1 MLKHFDSE
9 YDIMFPDPLMSW
21 ECRETS
27 LMMRVQPNHW
37 DNMLWT
43 SSLNGS
49 NEDLYIQPRA
59 LELYVKARMC
69 YPGTSCCMESYID
82 VGDER
87 NSRKFS
93 VRTPWKY
100 DGMYQRH
107 TIPLSL

>member
-1 MLKHFDSE
+1 MWKSLHDDSAMVFS
-9 YDIMFPDPLMSW
+9 YPLVCW

-69 YPGTSCCMESYID
+69 DPSTSCWMGS
-82 VGDER
+82 
-87 NSRKFS
+87 
-93 VRTPWKY
+93 
-100 DGMYQRH
+100 
-107 TIPLSL
+107 